1 MLFKKNLLSFK
12 KTSRFKQKQIALN
25 TICNKKNVKK
35 ITIKKITQKFFA
47 ICFCLTLFLIITK
60 FMALNKYV

>member
-25 TICNKKNVKK
+25 TICNKKTLKRLLLKK
-35 ITIKKITQKFFA
+35 
-47 ICFCLTLFLIITK
+47 
-60 FMALNKYV
+60 